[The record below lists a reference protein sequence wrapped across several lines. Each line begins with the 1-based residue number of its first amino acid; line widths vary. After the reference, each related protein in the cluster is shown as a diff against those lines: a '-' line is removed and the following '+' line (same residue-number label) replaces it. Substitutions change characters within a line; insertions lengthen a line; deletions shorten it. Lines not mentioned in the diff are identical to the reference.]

1 MMEINNEEL
10 YERVIRVKIKKTI
23 SENCPIKAHV
33 FLPYL
38 SEKTPLGIS
47 KISWLN

>member
-1 MMEINNEEL
+1 MIEINNKEL
-10 YERVIRVKIKKTI
+10 YERVIRVEIKKAI

-47 KISWLN
+47 KISFEI